1 MNSNDSLLSREKS
14 KSHCFQNNA
23 INKLINNIN
32 IKEDEEEIKLKDKV
46 PKIDRNF
53 CPYNTDD
60 VQLSS
65 VKDYNEMAFKMN
77 NNKANNNKAKLFK
90 FNNSMISKSL
100 KFGMIEGHKTEK
112 ILNMKVSFLN
122 NQMESIIGEEQSIVI
137 KPSTING
144 VKSKEL
150 NKFYFGKESCPN
162 NDYTFKDDLIGEQQ
176 IVISYDLSKFFF
188 LNFV

>member
-1 MNSNDSLLSREKS
+1 
-14 KSHCFQNNA
+14 
-23 INKLINNIN
+23 
-32 IKEDEEEIKLKDKV
+32 
-46 PKIDRNF
+46 
-53 CPYNTDD
+53 
-60 VQLSS
+60 
-65 VKDYNEMAFKMN
+65 
-77 NNKANNNKAKLFK
+77 
-90 FNNSMISKSL
+90 
-100 KFGMIEGHKTEK
+100 
-112 ILNMKVSFLN
+112 
-122 NQMESIIGEEQSIVI
+122 MESIIGEEQSIVI